1 MPSLE
6 LVDLSFNNLD
16 DSIADVLINM
26 NLSNIR
32 AIYLQYNKNIVYRQA
47 VEQSLYG
54 KYPNIT
60 IYV

>member
-32 AIYLQYNKNIVYRQA
+32 AIYLQ
-47 VEQSLYG
+47 
-54 KYPNIT
+54 
-60 IYV
+60 